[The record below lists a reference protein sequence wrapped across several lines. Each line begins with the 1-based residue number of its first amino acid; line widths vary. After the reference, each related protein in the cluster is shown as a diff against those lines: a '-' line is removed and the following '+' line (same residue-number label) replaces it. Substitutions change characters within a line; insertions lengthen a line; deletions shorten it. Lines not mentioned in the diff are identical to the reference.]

1 MFFLL
6 APDKIRER
14 FGTTALINGATIRL
28 TAMSCGCIGLLKSL
42 PAILPGASPVITCV
56 PAIEDIP
63 RASMCS
69 LYRLAAGHVVVMRVL
84 HQSMDFARHCT
95 LGLTP
100 SSPAPPSPSSG
111 SPASFRSPSPR
122 AASLPPPMLWCAQG
136 SGSAVRA
143 LVAGPCPMY
152 LSINE
157 RMGGTNEDFEDG
169 QAFRPIGSH
178 ARVGWRRCRRAGAI
192 LG

>member
-42 PAILPGASPVITCV
+42 PAILPGASPVITCG

-95 LGLTP
+95 P
-100 SSPAPPSPSSG
+100 RPHPIIASPAVTIIRITSVVPVTVATCRQ
-111 SPASFRSPSPR
+111 PA
-122 AASLPPPMLWCAQG
+122 AAYAM
-136 SGSAVRA
+136 VRA
-143 LVAGPCPMY
+143 G
-152 LSINE
+152 I
-157 RMGGTNEDFEDG
+157 R
-169 QAFRPIGSH
+169 IGRS
-178 ARVGWRRCRRAGAI
+178 RSRCRSMPHVSIDQRADGRYQ
-192 LG
+192 